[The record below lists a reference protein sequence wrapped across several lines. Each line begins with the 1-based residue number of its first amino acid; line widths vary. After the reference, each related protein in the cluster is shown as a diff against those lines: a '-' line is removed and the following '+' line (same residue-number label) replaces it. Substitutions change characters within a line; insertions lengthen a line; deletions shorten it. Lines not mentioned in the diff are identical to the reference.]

1 MKILLS
7 AYACKP
13 NHGSEEGY
21 GWNWAK
27 SLAAMEHEVWVLTRD
42 ECQGFIDAQIKIEP
56 IPNLHFVYLKHPQ
69 QLVDKIIAR
78 TKFNWQFTYFRWQH
92 RALTLARK
100 LDREFDFDLI
110 HHVTWGSVTAGSRLW
125 ELDKPF
131 VFGPVG
137 GGQTAPPALKKYFLD
152 QWRNE
157 ALRSLLFNRFAQFNW
172 FFRQTVRQADL
183 VLATNI
189 DTYELVKRAGGHRVE
204 LFFDPGLP
212 EDYFPKE
219 LPVRKVEP
227 ELKLLWVG
235 SLIPRKG
242 LPLTLEA
249 LSRVSSEI
257 PLKLT
262 IVGSGSQSQTL
273 PQWIKE
279 FGLEKVVECPGR
291 LPWLEVKQLYL
302 ESDAFFFTTLRDSCP
317 TQYLEAMSYGLPIV
331 TLNLHGARKFIPEDA
346 GIKVE
351 VTTAE
356 QTVAALAQAI
366 EHLYTHPQERATM
379 GKIGYEF
386 AQTQTWSNKT
396 RRVTENY
403 HQLLKQQVNQQ
414 M

>member
-13 NHGSEEGY
+13 NRGSEEGY

-27 SLAAMEHEVWVLTRD
+27 SLAAMEHEVWVLTRR
-42 ECQGFIDAQIKIEP
+42 ECREFIEEQTKVEP

-69 QLVDKIIAR
+69 QLLDRIIGR
-78 TKFNWQFTYFRWQH
+78 TKFNWQYSYFRWQH
-92 RALTLARK
+92 RALAVAQK
-100 LDREFDFDLI
+100 LDQEFDFDLI

-125 ELDKPF
+125 KVNKPF

-137 GGQTAPPALKKYFLD
+137 GGQTAPAALKKYFLD
-152 QWRNE
+152 QWTNE
-157 ALRSLLFNRFAQFNW
+157 ALRSLLFSKFARFNW
-172 FFRQTVRQADL
+172 FFRQTVSQADL

-189 DTYELVKRAGGHRVE
+189 DTYELATRSGANHVE

-219 LPVRKVEP
+219 MPVRQPEA

-242 LPLTLEA
+242 LRLTLEA
-249 LSRVSSEI
+249 LSKVSSEI
-257 PLKLT
+257 PFKLT
-262 IVGSGSQSQTL
+262 IVGSGFQSPDL
-273 PQWIKE
+273 PQWIEE

-302 ESDAFFFTTLRDSCP
+302 ESDAFFFTSLRDSCP
-317 TQYLEAMSYGLPIV
+317 TQFLEAMSYGLPII
-331 TLNLHGARKFIPEDA
+331 TLNLHGARKFIPDGA
-346 GIKVE
+346 GIKVD
-351 VTTAE
+351 VTTADK
-356 QTVAALAQAI
+356 TVASLAQAV
-366 EHLYTHPQERATM
+366 EYVYDHPSERDVM
-379 GKIGYEF
+379 GKIGYDF
-386 AQTQTWSNKT
+386 ARTQTWSNKAH
-396 RRVTENY
+396 RASKYY
-403 HQLLKQQVNQQ
+403 HQLLKPK